1 MVPLF
6 FLILALATGL
16 TLIPGEA
23 AEAPPRPNVI
33 FVLAD
38 DLGYGDL
45 GCFGQ
50 QKIRTPQLDRM
61 ASEGMRLTSFY
72 AGSTVCAPSRC
83 VLMTGRH
90 TGWARVRGNGWGPLL
105 DEDVTVAE
113 VMQRAGYQTAIC
125 GKWGLGEAGSTRVPN
140 AQGFDFWVFSRICG

>member
-90 TGWARVRGNGWGPLL
+90 TGWARVR
-105 DEDVTVAE
+105 A
-113 VMQRAGYQTAIC
+113 MAG
-125 GKWGLGEAGSTRVPN
+125 GRSSTKT
-140 AQGFDFWVFSRICG
+140 